1 MTGITG
7 INEILLTLISLLPLI
22 VPVLVIG
29 FLVHLAERL
38 VHHRKGSA
46 EGRPMPPVP
55 HWHTR
60 PLRFS
65 VWLRVFVTLAAMWAG
80 VEVYAPMGDYVALG
94 LWLVLIPA
102 QSTSCPFDHIPNKP
116 RPRPRV
122 GQFSGAARQTPAGVS
137 CEMGPIIPA

>member
-7 INEILLTLISLLPLI
+7 INEILMTLISLLPLI

-29 FLVHLAERL
+29 GLVHLAEGL
-38 VHHRKGSA
+38 VHHRKGTA

-102 QSTSCPFDHIPNKP
+102 LTVCASWMVTELRRYRTVHQLPL
-116 RPRPRV
+116 RPHPE
-122 GQFSGAARQTPAGVS
+122 QAPA
-137 CEMGPIIPA
+137 